1 VGDVTILEGVRS
13 RIAKGYPT
21 FADFPRI
28 PWGADTNP
36 GVVVVVGLYLVG
48 SILNSELKE
57 RPQRKPE

>member
-1 VGDVTILEGVRS
+1 VGDVTIFEGLRS

-21 FADFPRI
+21 FADSPRI

-36 GVVVVVGLYLVG
+36 GGVVFVGLYLVG
-48 SILNSELKE
+48 RILNSELKE